1 MAVTS
6 DLIVFGDLTGS
17 GTQDTVHTATGT
29 EYVTATFFNHDSVSR
44 TLSIWVN
51 AVANANLLLSAA
63 TLATKE
69 SVVLELKMASGDLIK
84 AEASAATAINC
95 IIETDLLV

>member
-6 DLIVFGDLTGS
+6 DLTVFGDLTGS
-17 GTQDTVHTATGT
+17 GTQDTVHTAAAT
-29 EYVTATFFNHDSVSR
+29 EYVMVTFFNHDSVSR

-69 SVVLELKMASGDLIK
+69 SVVLEIKMASGDLIK
-84 AEASAATAINC
+84 AESSAATAISC
-95 IIETDLLV
+95 IVEKDTLT